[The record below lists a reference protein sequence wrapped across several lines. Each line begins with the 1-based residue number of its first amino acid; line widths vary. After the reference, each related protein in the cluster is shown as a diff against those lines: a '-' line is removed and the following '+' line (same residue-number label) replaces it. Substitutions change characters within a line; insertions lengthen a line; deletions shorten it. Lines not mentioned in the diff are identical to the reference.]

1 MNIVP
6 LSIGNLINAIKLE
19 LESNF
24 RDVMIEGEISNLSLS
39 SSGHWYL
46 TLSDK
51 DASIS
56 AAVFKMDAFRNPII
70 QKLKDG
76 DKIIAHG
83 DINVYPKRGTF
94 QIIIKKIIP
103 KGQGDLKEQFEKLKK
118 KLAQEGLFDISVK
131 KKIPDFPK
139 RIAVITALRGA
150 ALQDFLNIYERRSL
164 WMDIV
169 IVPTLVQGDES
180 PKALRKS
187 LFNVIKYSMNA
198 PENKKFDLILFT
210 RGGGSMEDL
219 WAFNDEGL
227 AWDIYNCPIPVVSAV
242 GHEVDYTIC
251 DFVSDLRLET
261 PSAAAEVLTQ
271 KQSLIK
277 EKIVSL
283 KNKLRSEMRY
293 FVQELTEKVSRRKP
307 KLVLGLIIQKVNNFQ
322 RKLTRLDIKNR
333 FFELS
338 NLYDYQIQLDDL
350 NKRLKYYSEKSL
362 EKRAVKLH
370 KMESLLTAYNP
381 NNVLKRGYSY
391 TEFSGKVVLDTEG
404 FDKLKFGS
412 DLKIHFHD
420 GVRSVQKVESK

>member
-6 LSIGNLINAIKLE
+6 LSIGNLINAIKHE

-56 AAVFKMDAFRNPII
+56 AAVFKMDAFRNPVI

-118 KLAQEGLFDISVK
+118 KLAEEGLFDLSIK
-131 KKIPDFPK
+131 KKIPELPR

-169 IVPTLVQGDES
+169 VVPTLVQGDES

-187 LFNVIKYSMNA
+187 LFNVIKYSMSA
-198 PENKKFDLILFT
+198 PEDKKFDLILFT

-219 WAFNDEGL
+219 WAFNDEAL

-251 DFVSDLRLET
+251 DFVADLRLET

-271 KQSLIK
+271 KQTQIK
-277 EKIVSL
+277 EKIVGA
-283 KNKLRSEMRY
+283 KNKLKNEMRY
-293 FVQELTEKVSRRKP
+293 FMQYLLEKVNRRKP
-307 KLVLGLIIQKVNNFQ
+307 RLVLSLLLQKVTNFQ
-322 RKLTRLDIKNR
+322 KKLQRLDIKNR
-333 FFELS
+333 FQELTH
-338 NLYDYQIQLDDL
+338 LYDYQIELDDI
-350 NKRLKYYSEKSL
+350 NKRLKSFSEKSV
-362 EKRAVKLH
+362 EKRQTKLH
-370 KMESLLTAYNP
+370 KLESLLVAYNP

-391 TEFSGKVVLDTEG
+391 TESNGHVILDTSG
-404 FDKLKFGS
+404 FDQLQAKTELT
-412 DLKIHFHD
+412 IHFHD
-420 GVRSVQKVESK
+420 GVRTVEKKSEQ